1 MEKDL
6 INNNIFRSA
15 NTNLSG
21 EDISMLSPLQL
32 AFVGDAVYEL
42 LVRTYLLNKGLKV
55 NELHRATIKYV
66 RAKAQS
72 NIVHM
77 LEESLTEKEINYI
90 KKGRNT
96 KTNSSPKNAEMIDY
110 KYATGFECLLGYLY
124 LTAQDTRL
132 GELFEKITNLE
143 IWKRG

>member
-6 INNNIFRSA
+6 INNNIFRNT

-55 NELHRATIKYV
+55 NELHKATIKYV
-66 RAKAQS
+66 KAKAQA

-77 LEESLTEKEINYI
+77 IEDSLTETEINYI

-96 KTNSSPKNAEMIDY
+96 KTNSSPKNADMIDY

-124 LTAQDTRL
+124 LTAQDNRL
-132 GELFEKITNLE
+132 GEIFEKIINLE
-143 IWKRG
+143 I

>member
-6 INNNIFRSA
+6 INNNIFRST

-55 NELHRATIKYV
+55 NELHKATIKYV
-66 RAKAQS
+66 KAKAQS
-72 NIVHM
+72 HIVHM
-77 LEESLTEKEINYI
+77 LEEHLTETEINYI

-124 LTAQDTRL
+124 LSAQDIRL

-143 IWKRG
+143 M